1 MYNTDLPTRAEL
13 PTSAQ
18 LIRSTV
24 IAAVSAVVL
33 LLTVVLPAEYAIDP
47 TGIGRVLG
55 LTEMG
60 EIKARLAQ
68 EAAEDAAAKGAVPA
82 ATSAVLPAVGRTA
95 GEDPSAEPSPAAVP
109 VSPPAGAAPAS
120 PSSGAPAPPSSAAPA
135 PVWRDEQTF
144 TLAPGQGTEIKL
156 RMNQGER
163 ALYAWRV
170 EGGVVNYD
178 THGDAPGRSISYV
191 KGRGVAQDEGELVA
205 AFSGQHGWFWRNRGA
220 ADVTVVLRTGGAYS
234 RLERVK

>member
-68 EAAEDAAAKGAVPA
+68 EAAEDAAAKGAAPA
-82 ATSAVLPAVGRTA
+82 ATSVVVPAVGRTA
-95 GEDPSAEPSPAAVP
+95 VEDPTQAMIDASQPD
-109 VSPPAGAAPAS
+109 AGVIAFQKA
-120 PSSGAPAPPSSAAPA
+120 
-135 PVWRDEQTF
+135 RL
-144 TLAPGQGTEIKL
+144 LAQA
-156 RMNQGER
+156 R
-163 ALYAWRV
+163 A
-170 EGGVVNYD
+170 
-178 THGDAPGRSISYV
+178 
-191 KGRGVAQDEGELVA
+191 
-205 AFSGQHGWFWRNRGA
+205 
-220 ADVTVVLRTGGAYS
+220 TGF
-234 RLERVK
+234 